1 MKTCKDCKEKSE
13 KLTRKGICHQ
23 CYMRERN
30 AKYQGKKYIPIKD
43 LSETEREKILNMRA
57 KRAEKKTTTT
67 TNNIVETDTEND
79 SQQALVNKIAKGD
92 MKLYQEIL
100 KLLNINEEEIR
111 AEVDRDIDNEFSRR
125 KISLIVDNC
134 ELDKA
139 FDMVYN
145 SLCEENFLTDYVAA
159 ENALT
164 DFVND
169 FQHQNENATLE
180 DLRSFIVTAIRE
192 NQSLIRRRPYKNM
205 CIQLEC
211 TERIRKYAKEHPD
224 FMEIL
229 NDTRISLIDEIK
241 KQQNPV
247 YASKD
252 SGIILNQGNV
262 LPEKKGV
269 KQRYDV
275 WVPCYG
281 LYGNKNQEIFRLH
294 GGTLADSP
302 EKAKDNLRKTIA
314 RLSNVTYKDID
325 IKVGLWNELHP
336 AKEGA

>member
-1 MKTCKDCKEKSE
+1 MRTCKDCKEKSE
-13 KLTRKGICHQ
+13 KLTKKGICHQ

-43 LSETEREKILNMRA
+43 LSEEEREKILNMRI
-57 KRAEKKTTTT
+57 KRAEKKIMD
-67 TNNIVETDTEND
+67 NVKEVDADND
-79 SQQALVNKIAKGD
+79 SQQALINKIAKGD

-100 KLLNINEEEIR
+100 KLLNIDEDEIR
-111 AEVDRDIDNEFSRR
+111 AEVDRDIDNEFARR
-125 KISLIVDNC
+125 KISLMVDTY

-139 FDMVYN
+139 FDIVYN

-169 FQHQNENATLE
+169 FQHQNENTKLE
-180 DLRSFIVTAIRE
+180 DLRNFIVTAIRE
-192 NQSLIRRRPYKNM
+192 NQSLNRRRPYKNK
-205 CIQLEC
+205 CVQLEC
-211 TERIRKYAKEHPD
+211 TQKLRDYAKSHPD
-224 FMEIL
+224 FMEL
-229 NDTRISLIDEIK
+229 FNDTRISLMEEIK
-241 KQQNPV
+241 KQQNPIYV
-247 YASKD
+247 SKASE
-252 SGIILNQGNV
+252 IILNQGNV
-262 LPEKKGV
+262 LSEKRGV

-302 EKAKDNLRKTIA
+302 EKAKDNLRRTISK
-314 RLSNVTYKDID
+314 LSNVTYKDID
-325 IKVGLWNELHP
+325 IKVGLWDELHP
-336 AKEGA
+336 IKEGA

>member
-1 MKTCKDCKEKSE
+1 
-13 KLTRKGICHQ
+13 
-23 CYMRERN
+23 
-30 AKYQGKKYIPIKD
+30 
-43 LSETEREKILNMRA
+43 
-57 KRAEKKTTTT
+57 
-67 TNNIVETDTEND
+67 
-79 SQQALVNKIAKGD
+79 
-92 MKLYQEIL
+92 
-100 KLLNINEEEIR
+100 
-111 AEVDRDIDNEFSRR
+111 
-125 KISLIVDNC
+125 
-134 ELDKA
+134 
-139 FDMVYN
+139 
-145 SLCEENFLTDYVAA
+145 
-159 ENALT
+159 
-164 DFVND
+164 
-169 FQHQNENATLE
+169 
-180 DLRSFIVTAIRE
+180 
-192 NQSLIRRRPYKNM
+192 
-205 CIQLEC
+205 
-211 TERIRKYAKEHPD
+211 
-224 FMEIL
+224 MEIL

-247 YASKD
+247 YASKA